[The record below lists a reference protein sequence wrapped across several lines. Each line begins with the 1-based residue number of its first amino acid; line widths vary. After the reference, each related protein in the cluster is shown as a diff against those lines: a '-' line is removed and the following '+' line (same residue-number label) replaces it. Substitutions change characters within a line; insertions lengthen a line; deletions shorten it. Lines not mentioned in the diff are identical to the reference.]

1 MTIGGWVLFVFF
13 IILIA
18 GVGILIAIDADA
30 TKRALTILICILLIA
45 GVFFGMR
52 WYFKNTAS
60 GQRALIDQ
68 KSNLSNG
75 MDRVINVYTANG
87 DLIATYEGQIDI
99 DTNDG
104 GYVKFDFEGKRY
116 IYYNALSKPLR
127 KLNDILGGT
136 K

>member
-1 MTIGGWVLFVFF
+1 MTIGGWVFFALFV
-13 IILIA
+13 ILIA
-18 GVGILIAIDADA
+18 GIGILIAVDADA

-52 WYFKNTAS
+52 WYFNNTAS

-75 MDRVINVYTANG
+75 MDRIINVYTANG

-116 IYYNALSKPLR
+116 IYYNCFIETIAE
-127 KLNDILGGT
+127 IE
-136 K
+136 